1 MAAKVIGTAGHID
14 HGKSSLVKCLTGTD
28 PDRLKEEKQRGMTID
43 LGFAFLTDE
52 IAIIDVPGHERF
64 IKNMVAGTSTIDLAL
79 LVVAAD
85 DGVMPQTREHLDI
98 MNLLGIPA
106 GVIAVTKIDL
116 ADEEWLRAVEEE
128 IRQTVAG
135 TFLASAPILRTSAET
150 GEGIEALRK
159 TLIELAERT
168 PSRSDQGVFW
178 LPVDR
183 SFTVKG
189 YGTVV
194 TGTVLSGQVRVGEEL
209 ELLPE
214 KRRLRVRGI
223 QSHGRPVEKVG
234 IGDRAALNLPNIA
247 KEDIRRGD
255 ILATTGR
262 IEPTR
267 LLDVRLTL
275 LTKAPQPIKSGKKL
289 RLHIGTAE
297 MKSRVKL
304 LETSVLLPG
313 QSALAQLYL
322 DSPTAALFR
331 QPFILR
337 TFSPALTIGGGV
349 VLDANPKPHRRSD
362 KLAVERLKQ
371 REKFNVRELLLSHL
385 VAPATAPLKLVELT
399 KAIGVEEKEVVESLE
414 RLLQDGLVRRFGHYY
429 LHQQNY
435 LLLKE
440 RIRQLVSAFHAKEPL
455 QRGIKKS
462 YVAALLQSP
471 PEVMDAA
478 LGELKT
484 ENILYEEDGV
494 LRLADFSISL
504 SLADRETA
512 EKILSIFSQAPFRTP
527 PPKILSQMIG
537 VPLEQV
543 QRVLQ
548 ALVSMGK
555 VLRLDM
561 EIFLTREA
569 VRQAEKILRSFGT
582 EEFTVSEFRERL
594 ATSRKFAVPL
604 LNYFD
609 QRGITERVGEL
620 RRLRK

>member
-98 MNLLGIPA
+98 MNLLGVPA

-116 ADEEWLRAVEEE
+116 ADEEWLKAVEEE

-159 TLIELAERT
+159 TLIELAEST

-194 TGTVLSGQVRVGEEL
+194 TGTVLSGQVRVGEVL

-214 KRRLRVRGI
+214 KRQLRVRGM
-223 QSHGRPVEKVG
+223 QSHGRPVERVG
-234 IGDRAALNLPNIA
+234 IGERAALNLPNIA
-247 KEDIRRGD
+247 KEEIRRGD
-255 ILATTGR
+255 ILATADR
-262 IEPTR
+262 VEPTR

-275 LTKAPQPIKSGKKL
+275 LAKSPQPIKSGKKL

-297 MKSRVKL
+297 MKARVKL

-337 TFSPALTIGGGV
+337 TFSPAMTLGGGII
-349 VLDANPKPHRRSD
+349 LDANPQPHRRSD
-362 KLAVERLKQ
+362 KLAVERLRQK
-371 REKFNVRELLLSHL
+371 EKFNLRELLLSL
-385 VAPATAPLKLVELT
+385 LAAPSTAPHKLVDLT
-399 KAIGVEEKEVVESLE
+399 KATGGEEMPVAQNLE
-414 RLLQDGLVRRFGHYY
+414 HLIQEGLIRRFGGYY
-429 LHQQNY
+429 LHQQNF

-440 RIRQLVSAFHAKEPL
+440 KIRQLVSAFHAREPL

-478 LGELKT
+478 LAELEKDKIVCQ
-484 ENILYEEDGV
+484 ENGL
-494 LRLADFSISL
+494 LRMVGFGISL
-504 SLADRETA
+504 SLADRQTA
-512 EKILSIFSQAPFRTP
+512 DKILAMFAQAPFRTP

-537 VPLEQV
+537 APLEQV
-543 QRVLQ
+543 HRVLQ
-548 ALVSMGK
+548 ALVGMGE
-555 VLRLDM
+555 LIRLDF
-561 EIFLTREA
+561 EIYLTREA
-569 VRQAEKILRSFGT
+569 VQEAEKVVRSLGT

-594 ATSRKFAVPL
+594 GTSRKFAVPL

-609 QRGITERVGEL
+609 QQGITERVGEL